1 MKRTERPLNFTSSF
15 SDLNTLADAVILNS
29 PVSSQEESL
38 SPTKQSSIARRKLF
52 PSSPH
57 YLDGKVSPHHV
68 AIHNKV
74 GEIHFVIKLDEAEA
88 LPVDCTITR
97 FVLKSDEV
105 FEIGGGAAVYG
116 WQVTSST
123 VIHKGMEWHCVASL
137 GGDTAAILS
146 WVAQNRLVLV
156 SAVIMTDKDTPKI
169 EVLPHRMHMKH
180 LPISY

>member
-1 MKRTERPLNFTSSF
+1 MKRAERPVNFTSSF
-15 SDLNTLADAVILNS
+15 SDLNALADAVILNS

-52 PSSPH
+52 PSLPH

-68 AIHNKV
+68 AIRDKV
-74 GEIHFVIKLDEAEA
+74 GEIHFVIKLNEA
-88 LPVDCTITR
+88 LPVACAITR

-137 GGDTAAILS
+137 GGDTDAILS

-156 SAVIMTDKDTPKI
+156 SAVVMTDENKPKI
-169 EVLPHRMHMKH
+169 EVLPHRMHMKN
-180 LPISY
+180 LQISF